1 MGRDGCQ
8 EEIYHVPREKC
19 TAYAMQAETAA
30 ETRFATGGERARFSL
45 WIENPYA
52 NPAAHPASLN
62 AYPVSVN
69 LFLVCKEGTT

>member
-1 MGRDGCQ
+1 
-8 EEIYHVPREKC
+8 
-19 TAYAMQAETAA
+19 MQAETAA